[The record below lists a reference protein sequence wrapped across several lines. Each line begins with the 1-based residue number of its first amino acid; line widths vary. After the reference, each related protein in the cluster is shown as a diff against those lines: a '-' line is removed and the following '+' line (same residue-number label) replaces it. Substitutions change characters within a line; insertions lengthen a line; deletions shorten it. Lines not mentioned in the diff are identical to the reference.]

1 MKDINI
7 TFQATAAVCRQVL
20 WLRSVEQDLTLFVV
34 GWKEMGWDVVG
45 WKGVGWDVWVWTWWD
60 VKGSGSRGGGMIRM
74 THRASHGLGR
84 MDDG

>member
-34 GWKEMGWDVVG
+34 GWKGVGTGMGRGGMERGGMGRVGMDVVG
-45 WKGVGWDVWVWTWWD
+45 REGVGVQGRGNDSD
-60 VKGSGSRGGGMIRM
+60 DAPRKSRFGE
-74 THRASHGLGR
+74 
-84 MDDG
+84 DG